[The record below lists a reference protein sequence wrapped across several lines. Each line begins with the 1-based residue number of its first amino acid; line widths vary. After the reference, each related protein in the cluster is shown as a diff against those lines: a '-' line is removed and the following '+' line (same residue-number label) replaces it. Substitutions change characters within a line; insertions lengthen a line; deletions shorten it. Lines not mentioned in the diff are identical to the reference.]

1 MYQASVALNGT
12 GVSLLERHR
21 YHDAM
26 LVFKDAL
33 DLIRAAQEETLCC
46 SKRSISQREA
56 EISHYLRK
64 ASHRLEKSTFC
75 THEFSPITN
84 IIVLSDNLSPKL
96 TLQIAKE
103 LFNSESAFAL
113 RIDDCRSSDD
123 TFSMELESATILYNF
138 ATAYLCYLRTVPSSE
153 AKLFQGPY
161 RFFHLA
167 LGVISRK
174 SAFDVEEVDDMEAMR
189 MLVVSILVVK
199 SLMHLSSRLR
209 MMNDAKGYHDKLCYL
224 RAALLRLEQTPRLVT
239 MSPDVHA
246 AAA

>member
-21 YHDAM
+21 YHDAL

-33 DLIRAAQEETLCC
+33 DLIRAAQEENLCC
-46 SKRSISQREA
+46 SKKSVLQREA
-56 EISHYLRK
+56 DISRHLRK
-64 ASHRLEKSTFC
+64 ASQRLEKSNFQ
-75 THEFSPITN
+75 THESFPITN

-96 TLQIAKE
+96 TLQIAKD
-103 LFNSESAFAL
+103 LFNSVSAFAL
-113 RIDDCRSSDD
+113 RIDDCKSADD
-123 TFSMELESATILYNF
+123 VFSMELESATILYNF
-138 ATAYLCYLRTVPSSE
+138 ATAYLCYLKTVPRSE
-153 AKLFQGPY
+153 ARLFQGPY

-174 SAFDVEEVDDMEAMR
+174 STFVVEEVDDMEAMR
-189 MLVVSILVVK
+189 MMVVSILVVK

-209 MMNDAKGYHDKLCYL
+209 MMNDAEGYHDKLCYL
-224 RAALLRLEQTPRLVT
+224 RTALLRLEQTPCLVT